1 MEAHRPDCLQQQRW
15 FPYNPEWVYSLIVT
29 SIEHLNSVQGESPYI
44 FHAARETLLWFLGEM
59 RCPLEQLCAL
69 CTAVYALTAKQQSTA
84 DGFLV
89 EDAAD
94 EILLFFWAYKFNV
107 TRGCVS
113 LDDLMKTEALVFH
126 MLGCVVP
133 RGDPKL
139 VCAFKKYV
147 YDKRLG
153 NGSTVALFNMVA
165 RILQT
170 TVTPEV
176 LGLSHRVLFVTID
189 FAMRSL
195 GKTDEHSIRDLVL
208 HVADL
213 HYKRGRARPLKRKRG
228 ADEPEIEHEVRRGP
242 QVDAEGE
249 EDHEAVLH

>member
-15 FPYNPEWVYSLIVT
+15 FPYNPEWVYRLMVE
-29 SIEHLNSVQGESPYI
+29 SIEHMVWLKRETPYV
-44 FHAARETLLWFLGEM
+44 FYAARETLLWFLGEM

-69 CTAVYALTAKQQSTA
+69 CTAVYALAAKQHSAQEAFS
-84 DGFLV
+84 V
-89 EDAAD
+89 ENVAD
-94 EILLFFWAYKFNV
+94 ELFICFWSYSFHV
-107 TRGCVS
+107 TPACVS

-133 RGDPKL
+133 GGDPSL
-139 VCAFKKYV
+139 VRAFKKYIH
-147 YDKRLG
+147 DKRLG
-153 NGSTVALFNMVA
+153 TGSTTALFNMA
-165 RILQT
+165 ERILQT
-170 TVTPEV
+170 TVTPEI
-176 LGLSHRVLFVTID
+176 LGLPHRVLFVTID

-208 HVADL
+208 HVAGL
-213 HYKRGRARPLKRKRG
+213 HYKRGRARVGKRKRG
-228 ADEPEIEHEVRRGP
+228 ADEPKVEHEMRRGP

>member
-1 MEAHRPDCLQQQRW
+1 MEVHRPDCLQQQRW
-15 FPYNPEWVYSLIVT
+15 FPFEREWVFRLMVE
-29 SIEHLNSVQGESPYI
+29 SIEHMVWLKRETPYV
-44 FHAARETLLWFLGEM
+44 FYAAREMLLWFLGEM

-69 CTAVYALTAKQQSTA
+69 CTAVYSLATKQHSSQGT
-84 DGFLV
+84 FPV
-89 EDAAD
+89 ENVAD
-94 EILLFFWAYKFNV
+94 EIWICFWSYNFHV
-107 TRGCVS
+107 TPGRVS
-113 LDDLMKTEALVFH
+113 LDDIMKTEAVLFH
-126 MLGCVVP
+126 MLGHVVS
-133 RGDPKL
+133 GADPSI
-139 VCAFKKYV
+139 VRAFKV
-147 YDKRLG
+147 YARNKKLR
-153 NGSTVALFNMVA
+153 NSARRTIFSMVD

-176 LGLSHRVLFVTID
+176 LGLPHRVLFVTID

-195 GKTDEHSIRDLVL
+195 GKTDEHSIRDLLL

-213 HYKRGRARPLKRKRG
+213 HYKRGRARVGKRKRG